1 MSMIVLLVFTI
12 RLPTSTDILRKGWSC
27 LNVNDD
33 DAAHRPEVKFSSR
46 SPTLMRI
53 APGIGSAESHSPVT
67 DFASSP
73 PRWSCHEVFF
83 SGTCLWKVLQSITT
97 CLFFGG
103 FDSHLEE
110 DGDCSVIW
118 MLSTPDN
125 ASPDINQMIM
135 IIVWWW
141 TWWTSWTIIR
151 NLQCQIWHKWWSV
164 IKTRSK
170 VRNGFKI

>member
-97 CLFFGG
+97 CLWKVLPSITTCLWKVLQSSTTCLFFGG

-135 IIVWWW
+135 IIVWW
-141 TWWTSWTIIR
+141 S
-151 NLQCQIWHKWWSV
+151 
-164 IKTRSK
+164 
-170 VRNGFKI
+170 